1 MSTAPPAA
9 PASDVD
15 CVDDGRRA
23 AVLLRHP
30 LRLEILRR
38 AAQPAS
44 ATSIAREL
52 GLPRQKVNYHLRAL
66 ARARFVRRAGDE
78 RKRNMIERRFVATA
92 RSVVVAPA
100 GLGRPLADARR
111 DAAARASAS
120 HLVALAARAQ
130 GEAALAARGGKRV
143 ATLALDAELRF
154 ADGAQRARFAAALER
169 AVAGVVARHAS
180 PARAAD
186 GRPAPGGAF
195 RLVVLCHPIPSEEKR
210 R

>member
-1 MSTAPPAA
+1 MSTTLPAG
-9 PASDVD
+9 PASEVD

-38 AAQPAS
+38 AAAPAS
-44 ATSIAREL
+44 ATSIARDL

-100 GLGRPLADARR
+100 GLGVPLAEARR

-130 GEAALAARGGKRV
+130 GEAARAARGGKRI
-143 ATLALDAELRF
+143 ATLAIDADIRL
-154 ADGAQRARFAAALER
+154 AGGAARARFSAALQR
-169 AVAGVVARHAS
+169 AIAGVVARHAA
-180 PARAAD
+180 PARSRDEGAIV
-186 GRPAPGGAF
+186 GRPF
-195 RLVVLCHPIPSEEKR
+195 RLVVLCHPVPDAEELR
-210 R
+210 